1 MKNRLVNLVSLSSKI
16 TTNKKIQSLDSGGA
30 SNTFG
35 QLHVRP
41 PGSKIVIT
49 HPGNLKRKISACLEN
64 NLFSALSF
72 MLSG

>member
-41 PGSKIVIT
+41 PGSNIVIT
-49 HPGNLKRKISACLEN
+49 HPGNLKRKMISACLEN
-64 NLFSALSF
+64 NLFSALT
-72 MLSG
+72 